1 MEEIINRTNVHSV
14 INVSLGNQDE
24 GYRQYSFY
32 IESEYNGGIKIN
44 TVIAVARMLNA
55 VSIYVY
61 LGEQLSLVNPKA
73 YKDKT
78 PIDETYLKIVYESLT
93 SGNAVNIFI

>member
-1 MEEIINRTNVHSV
+1 MEELINRTNVHSV

-32 IESEYNGGIKIN
+32 IESEHNGGIKIN
-44 TVIAVARMLNA
+44 TVLAVARMLNA

-61 LGEQLSLVNPKA
+61 LGDQLLLVNPKA

-78 PIDETYLKIVYESLT
+78 PIDETYLNNWKE
-93 SGNAVNIFI
+93 N